1 MESPGGHAM
10 HIDEQAEQGRVMD
23 RLVAELQ
30 LLRLN
35 AGDVSYS
42 QIADR
47 VRELRQNRGETG
59 SAAFVGRTTIY
70 DAFQPGRH
78 RISPD
83 LIADIASALGEDAES
98 AARWRRPPGR
108 TRAASAPGA
117 SRRTAGRSGGGPT
130 AAPRRTAAP
139 P

>member
-1 MESPGGHAM
+1 MSAVESPGGHAM

-83 LIADIASALGEDAES
+83 LIADIASALGEDAEIL
-98 AARWRRPPGR
+98 GHCCR
-108 TRAASAPGA
+108 TRC
-117 SRRTAGRSGGGPT
+117 
-130 AAPRRTAAP
+130 
-139 P
+139 

>member
-1 MESPGGHAM
+1 
-10 HIDEQAEQGRVMD
+10 MD

-98 AARWRRPPGR
+98 AAR
-108 TRAASAPGA
+108 
-117 SRRTAGRSGGGPT
+117 
-130 AAPRRTAAP
+130 
-139 P
+139 